1 MRLKVKV
8 HNHDKYITTP
18 QSNKFTTEVFD
29 LK

>member
-8 HNHDKYITTP
+8 HNHKYITTP
-18 QSNKFTTEVFD
+18 QFNKFSTEVFD